1 MAAMVIREPAGG
13 ARPTM
18 QVGSNV
24 ASFSSPLLLD
34 GKPHAFQLPEDVNY
48 FANRSDETLAVW
60 LQWHTIVVLIL
71 IHFFTS
77 YYIILTFF
85 KQILTLLGQ
94 AVQLAYMVKDK
105 LKDITEEADKE
116 RALKDIAKATAK
128 EKVTDTES
136 AEARSQGVERDQA

>member
-1 MAAMVIREPAGG
+1 M
-13 ARPTM
+13 
-18 QVGSNV
+18 

-34 GKPHAFQLPEDVNY
+34 GKPQALQLPEDVNY

-116 RALKDIAKATAK
+116 RALKDIAKATTK

-136 AEARSQGVERDQA
+136 AEAQSQGVERDQA